1 MILTHKSI
9 KKACFVYIYM
19 SQRRSVAEGNQPLL
33 LARKPNT
40 SPEGSVPPGRWKNCC
55 LAVLNVLIP
64 PCSPED
70 TLVYI
75 VLVTKNSGLH
85 ETKTIRTTA
94 AEKQKEFY

>member
-1 MILTHKSI
+1 MWQKE
-9 KKACFVYIYM
+9 
-19 SQRRSVAEGNQPLL
+19 RSPCSWLENRAP
-33 LARKPNT
+33 
-40 SPEGSVPPGRWKNCC
+40 SPEGSVPPGRHKNCC
-55 LAVLNVLIP
+55 LAVLLDVLIP
-64 PCSPED
+64 QCSPED